1 MKHQSF
7 LRVVI
12 VTCIVLVGAGCGGSD
27 NALAPI
33 AASGLDSGVQAVT
46 QVLTLSVEQD
56 LNVGDQVEV
65 ELQLLEDDQAVFFDL
80 EAVTVIIGQPEILR
94 VNANSPNVL
103 EAMAPGETTIQ
114 YVLGTLES
122 NEVTVTIESSAVTV
136 VSLRIETQ
144 STEAQIGQ
152 SLQLTAIGADDSN
165 QDVDLSTQVTW
176 ASSNQDVAT
185 VSDSGEVEILA
196 QGRSEISATFEMLA
210 SQIRVGSACQYP
222 SYDRRIALN
231 STFPPLAWNDAH
243 NALGEIAPYSMRE
256 LFCDPDN
263 APSTVAVI
271 VGAGWCSA
279 CTTLTVNI
287 VNPNI
292 SALTAANM
300 QVLYIEAEDGQYNP
314 ATSVFAY
321 RHLNRLIDDSP
332 GIRVGDKNTAM
343 NEDAGPWSPEDE
355 FIGTHSDGS
364 FPSAWVV
371 RTSDMKVIADQ
382 NTSEYWLPFLLI
394 AQDPNADWSEPPPPP
409 PPPFDSI
416 CGEGDDETS
425 EPNDTSLRAARLNE
439 GVQSG
444 GICTPAPDF
453 YRIQTTGSWRVTL
466 EFSHDVG
473 DLDMYLW
480 DKEANDVMQDDAGA
494 PIASNGEGDIEMLES
509 QGNGIISIV
518 GYGGASNVYNLT
530 LELLE

>member
-1 MKHQSF
+1 
-7 LRVVI
+7 
-12 VTCIVLVGAGCGGSD
+12 
-27 NALAPI
+27 
-33 AASGLDSGVQAVT
+33 
-46 QVLTLSVEQD
+46 
-56 LNVGDQVEV
+56 
-65 ELQLLEDDQAVFFDL
+65 
-80 EAVTVIIGQPEILR
+80 
-94 VNANSPNVL
+94 
-103 EAMAPGETTIQ
+103 
-114 YVLGTLES
+114 
-122 NEVTVTIESSAVTV
+122 
-136 VSLRIETQ
+136 
-144 STEAQIGQ
+144 
-152 SLQLTAIGADDSN
+152 
-165 QDVDLSTQVTW
+165 
-176 ASSNQDVAT
+176 
-185 VSDSGEVEILA
+185 
-196 QGRSEISATFEMLA
+196 
-210 SQIRVGSACQYP
+210 
-222 SYDRRIALN
+222 
-231 STFPPLAWNDAH
+231 
-243 NALGEIAPYSMRE
+243 MRE

-530 LELLE
+530 LEILE